1 VAGNCSIF
9 RTWVPGDFLTASDLV
24 SSFTTTGVTNMT
36 PQCLD
41 DYAVDLTQ
49 FRLFTDPYPASVASL
64 PTSTAGEL
72 ERIRFM
78 LRKMF
83 GLSQWYA
90 NTEDIVF
97 PNNVSL
103 ASGKTLSIGAGG
115 TLSVVG
121 TLTIDNAATVT
132 GLNWRLFSTAGT
144 GFTLGD
150 GITPGVFTGTAATY
164 SLPKTASRVCI
175 LIWARTTVNGVLNA
189 RFQAT
194 IKNTSTLNIV
204 QTGPILGG
212 LGAGVNTLHTYMI
225 SAGVFGYAN
234 GVRPCS
240 GVGAVGQMYTDPGA
254 APSGSA
260 SPVGPSGTFG
270 TGTPVNYSV
279 PTGGAPV
286 PNGMDTPVT
295 LDLFIDS
302 VGGVLQ
308 IVLQRVEVWVV

>member
-1 VAGNCSIF
+1 MAGNCSIF
-9 RTWVPGDFLTASDLV
+9 RTWVSGDFLTATDLV
-24 SSFTTTGVTNMT
+24 SSFTTVGVTNMT
-36 PQCLD
+36 PQCLGG
-41 DYAVDLTQ
+41 YAVDLTQ
-49 FRLFTDPYPASVASL
+49 FRLFTDPYPAGVASL
-64 PTSTAGEL
+64 TTSTAGEL

-78 LRKMF
+78 FRKMF
-83 GLSQWYA
+83 GLSQWYTH
-90 NTEDIVF
+90 TEDILF

-103 ASGKTLSIGAGG
+103 ASGKTLTVPGGG
-115 TLSVVG
+115 TLNVIG

-164 SLPKTASRVCI
+164 SLPKTASRICI

-194 IKNTSTLNIV
+194 IKNHSTLNVV
-204 QTGPILGG
+204 QTGPINGG
-212 LGAGVNTLHTYMI
+212 LGAGVNTLHTYAT
-225 SAGVFGYAN
+225 SAKVFGYAN
-234 GVRPCS
+234 GLRPCT
-240 GVGAVGQMYTDPGA
+240 GAGAFGQMYTDPGA
-254 APSGSA
+254 APSG
-260 SPVGPSGTFG
+260 GPLFIGATEQG
-270 TGTPVNYSV
+270 TGTPTSYTV
-279 PTGGAPV
+279 PTGGVPV
-286 PNGMDTPVT
+286 PNGMDTPVD